1 MLNWRLF
8 YSLFLDVGL
17 ESFLYISLFRCW
29 VGFFGLDV
37 ALEVLYSFYLD
48 IGFLIIFPGVELET
62 FLFLFLGVGLEVLL
76 FLFPGVGFG
85 GFSIPF

>member
-1 MLNWRLF
+1 LNWILF

-17 ESFLYISLFRCW
+17 ESFLYIPLFRCW

-37 ALEVLYSFYLD
+37 ALEVLYSFYLA
-48 IGFLIIFPGVELET
+48 IGFLTIFPDVELET
-62 FLFLFLGVGLEVLL
+62 FLFLFS
-76 FLFPGVGFG
+76 GVGFG

>member
-1 MLNWRLF
+1 M
-8 YSLFLDVGL
+8 DVVL
-17 ESFLYISLFRCW
+17 KSFLYIPFNRCW

-48 IGFLIIFPGVELET
+48 IGLVGGFLIIFPDVELET

-76 FLFPGVGFG
+76 FLFSGVGFG